1 MLTGNDEIRLSPP
14 SNPICQDSYIFKCR
28 SYAPPYKANYPGQP
42 SNLAAEKPA
51 DGTLLLTSPTMSQTE
66 SNQPSVAAPGPH
78 CPCRKWS

>member
-1 MLTGNDEIRLSPP
+1 MRLDYHHPVTRSVKIPTFLNVGLTLLPTRLT
-14 SNPICQDSYIFKCR
+14 
-28 SYAPPYKANYPGQP
+28 NYPGQP